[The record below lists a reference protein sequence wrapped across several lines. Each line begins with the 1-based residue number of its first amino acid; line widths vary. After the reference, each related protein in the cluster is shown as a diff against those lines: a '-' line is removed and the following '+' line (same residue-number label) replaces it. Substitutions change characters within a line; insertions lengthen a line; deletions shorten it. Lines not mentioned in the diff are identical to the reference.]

1 MSKLK
6 TIDELIRD
14 GWLPDD
20 AKEKAINELVKRIN
34 QLEETIN
41 KISLFLVN

>member
-14 GWLPDD
+14 GLLPDD
-20 AKEKAINELVKRIN
+20 AREKAINELVKRIN